1 MKLKIIKNDL
11 FNIVSRL
18 KKIDKSY
25 YVVFNFC
32 FKRYEVHSK
41 KQKGS
46 SLCFVVDKPYLTSE
60 VLTKAHKTSVRNSK
74 KILESIINNNKK
86 LQDKSD
92 QYLKEKSE
100 HYLKSY
106 IAYAN
111 KKGCDCSF
119 KSTNK
124 TLWV

>member
-18 KKIDKSY
+18 KKIDKNY
-25 YVVFNFC
+25 FVVFNLTK
-32 FKRYEVHSK
+32 KRYEVHSK
-41 KQKGS
+41 AQKGS
-46 SLCFVVDKPYLTSE
+46 SLCFVVDKPYLNYE

-74 KILESIINNNKK
+74 KLLSEIINNNKK
-86 LQDKSD
+86 LQEKSD
-92 QYLKEKSE
+92 LYLKEKSE
-100 HYLKSY
+100 HYLKNY

-111 KKGCDCSF
+111 KKGCDCNF
-119 KSTNK
+119 ENTNK